1 MSGRKDCGISNF
13 SISFTEE
20 TNVPTEIYIMIARD
34 TSEDETETKRQEPPY
49 LCGGMSLKLKGL
61 KPK

>member
-13 SISFTEE
+13 SICFTEE
-20 TNVPTEIYIMIARD
+20 TNVPTEIYTIIVRG
-34 TSEDETETKRQEPPY
+34 TSEDETEIKRQEPPY